1 MMARVRQLIINHN
14 LHQIHATLH
23 YTVFVLWNSMT
34 SLPIWLPSS
43 VIQFKLR
50 NIQKAV
56 LLNSGSLGASLF
68 RRPWSA
74 WSSPCHPALG
84 CDPVPPP
91 GMTFIANILKLKFS
105 MDTQLEFSLK
115 SRAPILRVTSSKK
128 LLRELMFWI
137 CKRNNSSLIGQWA
150 GHVTRFLKSYNFK
163 YLTFS
168 IETNFS

>member
-1 MMARVRQLIINHN
+1 MSYLLLN
-14 LHQIHATLH
+14 LNSFHEFKVQEFFLFSFPSVGWG
-23 YTVFVLWNSMT
+23 VFVLWNSMT

-105 MDTQLEFSLK
+105 MDTQLEFSLTDTIFETG
-115 SRAPILRVTSSKK
+115 SSPYRVPTVSFVWDQCKK
-128 LLRELMFWI
+128 YDLVL
-137 CKRNNSSLIGQWA
+137 C
-150 GHVTRFLKSYNFK
+150 T
-163 YLTFS
+163 
-168 IETNFS
+168 